1 MTNHLKK
8 SWKHIAAVGYLAFMA
23 SAWAGSYDDFFKA
36 VQLDNP
42 RGVEAL
48 LQRGFDPNT
57 VNPEGVPALI
67 KALQEQS
74 FKVASVLASQE
85 QTRIDVRNARDESPL
100 MLAALRGQETLVVH
114 LVSRGA
120 AVNKSGWTPLH
131 YAATGG
137 HLRVAAFL
145 IGAHADVNA
154 ESPNGTTPLMMAA
167 MYGTP
172 EVVQLL
178 LDEGAD
184 ASLKNQLGMTA
195 LDFAKQGNRKDA
207 IQMLQ
212 ALPKSMDH
220 VCGIRVFAQGFAQSN
235 HGEPDK
241 DSGCTGF
248 L

>member
-1 MTNHLKK
+1 MIIHLKK

-36 VQLDNP
+36 IQLDNP

-167 MYGTP
+167 MYASSDM
-172 EVVQLL
+172 VKLL
-178 LDEGAD
+178 LESGAEAYLRNDQGLD
-184 ASLKNQLGMTA
+184 AE
-195 LDFAKQGNRKDA
+195 DFAQKAGREDSA
-207 IQMLQ
+207 RL
-212 ALPKSMDH
+212 
-220 VCGIRVFAQGFAQSN
+220 IRQVLSR
-235 HGEPDK
+235 
-241 DSGCTGF
+241 
-248 L
+248 